1 MEKINQNNRKVLLAS
16 SGGSGAPA
24 ISMYWDRIDKAL
36 FVIDE
41 DGEYHR
47 VYPSFLEG
55 LPTVA
60 AQLQKQKEGY
70 VVSEIPVSNS
80 MVAEFIDLKTI
91 KLTFKNKVYSS
102 TINSET
108 VEVYPLP
115 DGCIVSGRLTN
126 GGSKY
131 TTGTVNLSNGSG
143 KDAIANVVASTTVPS
158 IIEIVNSGSGYSD
171 DTDVLVTGGSGANL
185 SVDITTSEGR
195 IERVSISQP
204 GSGYVL
210 KEELTISG
218 GSGDATISI
227 TDVSGGDIS
236 EVTIYDGGYKYQ
248 VDDVLTLDG
257 GDTMATFTV
266 GTVSTTTNIVSFEK
280 LDNGTEQDTISKS
293 VILARNN
300 QGGLYNSVSETY
312 YNDSDYSS
320 PVSTEWNS
328 IYSDEREG
336 FSGHNDLSNVT
347 TRKYTNFYNAL
358 NGSIGDNILTTE
370 LVMHDTTTGYYW
382 KFQFTKWTQ
391 GGNGGGFAYTRE
403 LMSTS
408 DRFQVVVGEPKTQ
421 VEKELAVA
429 KIKIDSV
436 EYSEEK
442 TDTVYL
448 ILSED
453 VDYSTYYGIIVNDV
467 YNLAKETSTVTSM
480 ALTIDQ
486 PRSCSAIKN
495 IYMDAYGSGPVKIYP
510 KEISTYL
517 KEVDSSNFIYW
528 QKGISWDSFQSV
540 FGGSKEVADSEYSET
555 KSTVVTGVSK
565 YPEILIKSEIVI
577 PDSVKKPDLI
587 YGYYPLV
594 GKKYL
599 LNETFWI
606 VGIIGSEL
614 DYDSSYYYVLYT
626 FEQIGDTIQLTPAGS
641 SSAKCGVSDWG
652 GDWGADIL
660 EFRID
665 RI

>member
-16 SGGSGAPA
+16 SRGSGDPA

-158 IIEIVNSGSGYSD
+158 IIEIVNSGSGYVD

-185 SVDITTSEGR
+185 SVDITTSDGR

-210 KEELTISG
+210 REELTISG
-218 GSGDATISI
+218 GSGDATIAI

-236 EVTIYDGGYKYQ
+236 EVTIYDGGYKYR

-266 GTVSTTTNIVSFEK
+266 EEVSTTSNI
-280 LDNGTEQDTISKS
+280 
-293 VILARNN
+293 
-300 QGGLYNSVSETY
+300 
-312 YNDSDYSS
+312 
-320 PVSTEWNS
+320 
-328 IYSDEREG
+328 
-336 FSGHNDLSNVT
+336 
-347 TRKYTNFYNAL
+347 
-358 NGSIGDNILTTE
+358 
-370 LVMHDTTTGYYW
+370 
-382 KFQFTKWTQ
+382 
-391 GGNGGGFAYTRE
+391 
-403 LMSTS
+403 
-408 DRFQVVVGEPKTQ
+408 VGEPKTQ

-448 ILSED
+448 ILAED

-486 PRSCSAIKN
+486 PRSCSVIQY

-517 KEVDSSNFIYW
+517 KEVDSLNFIYW
-528 QKGISWDSFQSV
+528 QKGISWDSFLST
-540 FGGSKEVADSEYSET
+540 FSEKYILSNPE
-555 KSTVVTGVSK
+555 
-565 YPEILIKSEIVI
+565 YPELLIKSEIVI
-577 PDSVKKPDLI
+577 PDSVKKPDTI

-599 LNETFWI
+599 LNETSWI

-652 GDWGADIL
+652 GEWGADIL

>member
-16 SGGSGAPA
+16 SRGSGSPL

-41 DGEYHR
+41 EGEYHR
-47 VYPSFLEG
+47 IYPSFLEG

-108 VEVYPLP
+108 AEVYPLP
-115 DGCIVSGRLTN
+115 DGCIVSGILTTS
-126 GGSKY
+126 GSKY
-131 TTGTVNLSNGSG
+131 TTGNVNLSNGRG
-143 KDAIANVVASTTVPS
+143 KDAIANVVASTTVPTT
-158 IIEIVNSGSGYSD
+158 IEISNPGSGYSD

-218 GSGDATISI
+218 GSGDATIVI
-227 TDVSGGDIS
+227 ADVSGGDIS
-236 EVTIYDGGYKYQ
+236 EVTIYDGGYNYQ
-248 VDDVLTLDG
+248 VNDVLTLDG
-257 GDTMATFTV
+257 GDEMATFTF
-266 GTVSTTTNIVSFEK
+266 GTVSTTAKIVSFEK
-280 LDNGTEQDTISKS
+280 LDNGTEQDTVSTS
-293 VILARNN
+293 VVLARNN

-312 YNDSDYSS
+312 YNDSEYSS
-320 PVSTEWNS
+320 PLSTEWNS
-328 IYSDEREG
+328 IYSDERDG
-336 FSGHNDLSNVT
+336 FYGYNDLSNLT
-347 TRKYTNFYNAL
+347 TRKYSNFYNAL
-358 NGSIGDNILTTE
+358 NGSIGDNILNTE
-370 LVMHDTTTGYYW
+370 LVMRVNSTGYYW

-403 LMSTS
+403 LISTS
-408 DRFQVVVGEPKTQ
+408 NEFQVIAGEPKNQ
-421 VEKELAVA
+421 LEGELAA

-436 EYSEEK
+436 EYDEEK

-453 VDYSTYYGIIVNDV
+453 VDYSTYYGIIVTDV
-467 YNLAKETSTVTSM
+467 YNLAKEPSTVTSM
-480 ALTIDQ
+480 ALTINQ
-486 PRSCSAIKN
+486 PRSCSAIKH
-495 IYMDAYGSGPVKIYP
+495 IYMNAYGSEPVKIYP

-517 KEVDSSNFIYW
+517 KEVDASNFIYW
-528 QKGISWDSFQSV
+528 QKGISWDSFQKV
-540 FGGSKEVADSEYSET
+540 FGGSKRATDLEYSE

-565 YPEILIKSEIVI
+565 YPELIIKSEIVI

-587 YGYYPLV
+587 YAYYPLV

-599 LNETFWI
+599 LNETSWI

-626 FEQIGDTIQLTPAGS
+626 FEQIGDIIQLTPAGS

-652 GDWGADIL
+652 GEWGGDIL

>member
-16 SGGSGAPA
+16 SRGSGAPA

-108 VEVYPLP
+108 AEVYPLP
-115 DGCIVSGRLTN
+115 DGCIVSGILTTS
-126 GGSKY
+126 GSKY
-131 TTGTVNLSNGSG
+131 TTGNVNLSNGRG

-158 IIEIVNSGSGYSD
+158 IIEIVNPGSGYVD

-185 SVDITTSEGR
+185 SVDITTSGGR

-218 GSGDATISI
+218 GSGDATIVI

-236 EVTIYDGGYKYQ
+236 EVTIYDGGYNYQ
-248 VDDVLTLDG
+248 VNDVLTLDG
-257 GDTMATFTV
+257 GDERATFTV
-266 GTVSTTTNIVSFEK
+266 GTVSTTANIVSFEK
-280 LDNGTEQDTISKS
+280 LDNGTEQDTVSKS
-293 VILARNN
+293 VVLARSN

-312 YNDSDYSS
+312 YNDSEYSS
-320 PVSTEWNS
+320 PLSTEWNS
-328 IYSDEREG
+328 IYSDERDG
-336 FSGHNDLSNVT
+336 FSGYNDLSNLT
-347 TRKYTNFYNAL
+347 TRKYSNFYNAL
-358 NGSIGDNILTTE
+358 NGSIGDNILNTE
-370 LVMHDTTTGYYW
+370 LVMRDNSTGYYW

-403 LMSTS
+403 LISTS

-421 VEKELAVA
+421 VEKELAA

-467 YNLAKETSTVTSM
+467 YNLAKEPSTVTAM

-486 PRSCSAIKN
+486 PRSCSAIKH
-495 IYMDAYGSGPVKIYP
+495 IYMNAYGSGPVKIYP

-517 KEVDSSNFIYW
+517 KEVDALNFIYW
-528 QKGISWDSFQSV
+528 QKGISWDSFLST
-540 FGGSKEVADSEYSET
+540 FSEKYISNPE
-555 KSTVVTGVSK
+555 
-565 YPEILIKSEIVI
+565 YPELVIKSEIVI
-577 PDSVKKPDLI
+577 PDSVKKPDTI
-587 YGYYPLV
+587 YAYYPLV

-599 LNETFWI
+599 LNETSWI

-614 DYDSSYYYVLYT
+614 DYDSSYHYALYT

-641 SSAKCGVSDWG
+641 SYAKCGVSDWG

>member
-16 SGGSGAPA
+16 SRGSGSPL

-41 DGEYHR
+41 EGEYHR
-47 VYPSFLEG
+47 IYPSFLEG

-108 VEVYPLP
+108 AEVYPLP
-115 DGCIVSGRLTN
+115 DGCIVSGILTTS
-126 GGSKY
+126 GSKY
-131 TTGTVNLSNGSG
+131 TTGNVNLSNGRG
-143 KDAIANVVASTTVPS
+143 KDAIANVVASTTVPTT
-158 IIEIVNSGSGYSD
+158 IEIVNPGLGYSD
-171 DTDVLVTGGSGANL
+171 NTDVLVTGGSGANL

-218 GSGDATISI
+218 GNGDATIVI
-227 TDVSGGDIS
+227 ADVSGGDIS
-236 EVTIYDGGYKYQ
+236 EVTIYDGGYNYQ
-248 VDDVLTLDG
+248 VNDVLTLDG
-257 GDTMATFTV
+257 GDEMATFTV
-266 GTVSTTTNIVSFEK
+266 GTVSTTANIVSFEK
-280 LDNGTEQDTISKS
+280 LDNGTEQDTVSTS
-293 VILARNN
+293 VVLARNN

-312 YNDSDYSS
+312 YNDSEYSS
-320 PVSTEWNS
+320 PLNTEWNS
-328 IYSDEREG
+328 IYSDERDG
-336 FSGHNDLSNVT
+336 FSGYNDLSNLT
-347 TRKYTNFYNAL
+347 TRKYSNFYNAL
-358 NGSIGDNILTTE
+358 NGSIGDNILNTE
-370 LVMHDTTTGYYW
+370 LVMRDNSTGYYW

-403 LMSTS
+403 LISTS
-408 DRFQVVVGEPKTQ
+408 NEFQVIAGEPKTQ
-421 VEKELAVA
+421 LEGELAA

-436 EYSEEK
+436 EYDEEK

-453 VDYSTYYGIIVNDV
+453 VDYSTYYGIIVTDV
-467 YNLAKETSTVTSM
+467 YNLAKEPSTVTSM
-480 ALTIDQ
+480 ALTINQ
-486 PRSCSAIKN
+486 PRSCSAIKH
-495 IYMDAYGSGPVKIYP
+495 IYMNAYGSGPVEIYP

-517 KEVDSSNFIYW
+517 KEVDASNFIYW
-528 QKGISWDSFQSV
+528 QKGISWDSFQS
-540 FGGSKEVADSEYSET
+540 GL
-555 KSTVVTGVSK
+555 SK
-565 YPEILIKSEIVI
+565 YPDILIKSEIVI

-587 YGYYPLV
+587 YAYYPLV

-599 LNETFWI
+599 LNDTCWI

-626 FEQIGDTIQLTPAGS
+626 FEQIGDIIQLTPAGS

-652 GDWGADIL
+652 GEWGGDIL

>member
-16 SGGSGAPA
+16 SRGSGSPL

-41 DGEYHR
+41 EGEYHR
-47 VYPSFLEG
+47 IYPSFLEG

-108 VEVYPLP
+108 AEVYPLP
-115 DGCIVSGRLTN
+115 DGCIVSGILTTS
-126 GGSKY
+126 GSKY
-131 TTGTVNLSNGSG
+131 TTGNVNLSNGRG
-143 KDAIANVVASTTVPS
+143 KDAIANVVASTTVPTT
-158 IIEIVNSGSGYSD
+158 IEISNPGSGYSD

-185 SVDITTSEGR
+185 SVDITTSGGR

-218 GSGDATISI
+218 GSGDATIVI
-227 TDVSGGDIS
+227 ADVSGGDIS
-236 EVTIYDGGYKYQ
+236 EVTIYDGGYNYQ
-248 VDDVLTLDG
+248 VNDVLTLDG
-257 GDTMATFTV
+257 GDEKATFTV
-266 GTVSTTTNIVSFEK
+266 GTVSTTANIVSFEK
-280 LDNGTEQDTISKS
+280 LDNGTEQDTVSTS
-293 VILARNN
+293 VVLARNN

-312 YNDSDYSS
+312 YNDSEYSS
-320 PVSTEWNS
+320 PLSTEWNS
-328 IYSDEREG
+328 IYSDERDG
-336 FSGHNDLSNVT
+336 FYGYNDLSNLT
-347 TRKYTNFYNAL
+347 TRKYSNFYNAL
-358 NGSIGDNILTTE
+358 NGSIGDNILNTE
-370 LVMHDTTTGYYW
+370 LVMRDNSTGYYW

-403 LMSTS
+403 LISTS
-408 DRFQVVVGEPKTQ
+408 NEFQVIAGEPKNQ
-421 VEKELAVA
+421 LEGELAA

-436 EYSEEK
+436 EYDEEK

-453 VDYSTYYGIIVNDV
+453 VDYSTYYGIIVTDV
-467 YNLAKETSTVTSM
+467 YNLAKEPSTVTSM
-480 ALTIDQ
+480 ALTINQ
-486 PRSCSAIKN
+486 PRSCSAIKH
-495 IYMDAYGSGPVKIYP
+495 IYMNAYGSEPVKIYP

-517 KEVDSSNFIYW
+517 KEVDASNFIYW
-528 QKGISWDSFQSV
+528 QKGISWDSFQKV
-540 FGGSKEVADSEYSET
+540 FGGSKRATDLEYSE

-565 YPEILIKSEIVI
+565 YPELIIKSEIVI

-587 YGYYPLV
+587 YAYYPLV

-599 LNETFWI
+599 LNETSWI

-626 FEQIGDTIQLTPAGS
+626 FEQIGDIIQLTPAGS

-652 GDWGADIL
+652 GEWGGDIL

>member
-16 SGGSGAPA
+16 SRGSGAPA

-143 KDAIANVVASTTVPS
+143 KDAIANVVTSTTVPTT
-158 IIEIVNSGSGYSD
+158 IEIVNPGSGYGD

-218 GSGDATISI
+218 GSGDATIVI

-236 EVTIYDGGYKYQ
+236 EVTIYDGGYNYQ
-248 VDDVLTLDG
+248 VNDVLTLDG
-257 GDTMATFTV
+257 GDERATFTV
-266 GTVSTTTNIVSFEK
+266 GTVSTTANIVSFEK
-280 LDNGTEQDTISKS
+280 LDNGTEQDTVSTS
-293 VILARNN
+293 VVLARNN

-312 YNDSDYSS
+312 YNDSEYSS
-320 PVSTEWNS
+320 PLSTEWNS
-328 IYSDEREG
+328 IYSDERDG
-336 FSGHNDLSNVT
+336 FSGYNDLSNLT
-347 TRKYTNFYNAL
+347 TRKYSNFYNAL
-358 NGSIGDNILTTE
+358 NGSIGDNILDTE
-370 LVMHDTTTGYYW
+370 LVMRDNSTGYYW
-382 KFQFTKWTQ
+382 KFQFTKWTK

-403 LMSTS
+403 LISTS
-408 DRFQVVVGEPKTQ
+408 NEFQVISGEPKTQ
-421 VEKELAVA
+421 VEKELAA

-436 EYSEEK
+436 KYDEEK

-467 YNLAKETSTVTSM
+467 YNLAKEPSTVTAM

-486 PRSCSAIKN
+486 PRSCSAIKH
-495 IYMDAYGSGPVKIYP
+495 IYMNAYGSGPVKIYP

-517 KEVDSSNFIYW
+517 KEVDSLNFIYW
-528 QKGISWDSFQSV
+528 QKGISWDSFLST
-540 FGGSKEVADSEYSET
+540 FSEKYISNPE
-555 KSTVVTGVSK
+555 
-565 YPEILIKSEIVI
+565 YPELVIKSEIVI
-577 PDSVKKPDLI
+577 PDSVKKPDTI
-587 YGYYPLV
+587 YAYYPLV

-599 LNETFWI
+599 LNETSWI

-614 DYDSSYYYVLYT
+614 DYDSSYYYALYT

-641 SSAKCGVSDWG
+641 SYAKCGVSDWG

>member
-16 SGGSGAPA
+16 SSRVGGLSA

-41 DGEYHR
+41 EGEYHR
-47 VYPSFLEG
+47 IYPSFLEG

-108 VEVYPLP
+108 AEVYPLP
-115 DGCIVSGRLTN
+115 DGCIVSGILTTS
-126 GGSKY
+126 GSKY
-131 TTGTVNLSNGSG
+131 TTGNVNLSNGRG
-143 KDAIANVVASTTVPS
+143 KDAIANVVASTTVPTT
-158 IIEIVNSGSGYSD
+158 IEISNPGSGYGD

-185 SVDITTSEGR
+185 SVDITTSGGR

-218 GSGDATISI
+218 GSGDATIVI

-236 EVTIYDGGYKYQ
+236 EVTIYDGGYNYQ
-248 VDDVLTLDG
+248 VNDVLTLDG
-257 GDTMATFTV
+257 GDERATFTV
-266 GTVSTTTNIVSFEK
+266 GTVSTTANIVSFEK
-280 LDNGTEQDTISKS
+280 LDNGTEQDTVSTS
-293 VILARNN
+293 VVLARNN

-312 YNDSDYSS
+312 YNDSEYSS
-320 PVSTEWNS
+320 PLSTEWNS
-328 IYSDEREG
+328 IYSDERDG
-336 FSGHNDLSNVT
+336 FSGYNDLSNLT
-347 TRKYTNFYNAL
+347 TRKYSNFYNAL
-358 NGSIGDNILTTE
+358 NRSIGDNILDTE
-370 LVMHDTTTGYYW
+370 LVMRDNSTGYYW

-403 LMSTS
+403 LISTS
-408 DRFQVVVGEPKTQ
+408 NEFQVIASESKTQ
-421 VEKELAVA
+421 VEKEIAA

-436 EYSEEK
+436 EYDEEK

-453 VDYSTYYGIIVNDV
+453 VDYSTYYGIIVTDV
-467 YNLAKETSTVTSM
+467 YNLAKEPSTVTAM
-480 ALTIDQ
+480 ALTINQ

-495 IYMDAYGSGPVKIYP
+495 IYMNAYGSGPVKIYP

-528 QKGISWDSFQSV
+528 QKGISWDSFQRV
-540 FGGSKEVADSEYSET
+540 FGGSKGATDLEYSE
-555 KSTVVTGVSK
+555 KSTVVTDVSK
-565 YPEILIKSEIVI
+565 YPELIIKSEIVI

-587 YGYYPLV
+587 YAYYPLV

-599 LNETFWI
+599 LNETSWI

-626 FEQIGDTIQLTPAGS
+626 FEQIGDIIQLTPAGS

-652 GDWGADIL
+652 GEWGADIL

>member
-16 SGGSGAPA
+16 SRGSGSPL

-41 DGEYHR
+41 EGEYHR
-47 VYPSFLEG
+47 IYPSFLEG

-108 VEVYPLP
+108 AEVYPLP
-115 DGCIVSGRLTN
+115 DGCIVSGILTTS
-126 GGSKY
+126 GSKY
-131 TTGTVNLSNGSG
+131 TTGNVNLSNGRG
-143 KDAIANVVASTTVPS
+143 KDAIANVVASTTVPTT
-158 IIEIVNSGSGYSD
+158 IEISNPGSGYSD

-185 SVDITTSEGR
+185 SVDITTSGGR

-218 GSGDATISI
+218 GSGDATIVI
-227 TDVSGGDIS
+227 ADVSGGDIS
-236 EVTIYDGGYKYQ
+236 EVTIYDGGYNYQ
-248 VDDVLTLDG
+248 VNDVLTLDG
-257 GDTMATFTV
+257 GDEKATFTV
-266 GTVSTTTNIVSFEK
+266 GTVSTTANIVSFEK
-280 LDNGTEQDTISKS
+280 LDNGTEQDTVSTS
-293 VILARNN
+293 VVLARNN

-312 YNDSDYSS
+312 YNDSEYSS
-320 PVSTEWNS
+320 PLSTEWNS
-328 IYSDEREG
+328 IYSDERDG
-336 FSGHNDLSNVT
+336 FYGYNDLSNLT
-347 TRKYTNFYNAL
+347 TRKYSNFYNAL
-358 NGSIGDNILTTE
+358 NGSIGDNILNTE
-370 LVMHDTTTGYYW
+370 LVMRDNSTGYYW

-403 LMSTS
+403 LISTS
-408 DRFQVVVGEPKTQ
+408 NEFQVIAGEPKNQ
-421 VEKELAVA
+421 LEGELAA

-436 EYSEEK
+436 EYDEEK

-453 VDYSTYYGIIVNDV
+453 VDYSTYYGIIVTDV
-467 YNLAKETSTVTSM
+467 YNLAKEPSTVTSM
-480 ALTIDQ
+480 ALTINQ
-486 PRSCSAIKN
+486 PRSCSAIKH
-495 IYMDAYGSGPVKIYP
+495 IYMNAYGSEPVKIYP

-517 KEVDSSNFIYW
+517 KEVDASNFIYW
-528 QKGISWDSFQSV
+528 QKGISWDSFQKV
-540 FGGSKEVADSEYSET
+540 FGGSKRATDLEYSE

-565 YPEILIKSEIVI
+565 YPELIIKSEIVI

-587 YGYYPLV
+587 YAYYPLV

-599 LNETFWI
+599 LNDTCWI

-626 FEQIGDTIQLTPAGS
+626 FEQIGDIIQLTPAGS

-652 GDWGADIL
+652 GEWGGDIL

>member
-16 SGGSGAPA
+16 SRGSGSPL

-41 DGEYHR
+41 EGEYHR
-47 VYPSFLEG
+47 IYPSFLEG

-108 VEVYPLP
+108 AEVYPLP
-115 DGCIVSGRLTN
+115 DGCIVSGILTTS
-126 GGSKY
+126 GSKY
-131 TTGTVNLSNGSG
+131 TTGNVNLSNGRG
-143 KDAIANVVASTTVPS
+143 KDAIANVVASTTVPTT
-158 IIEIVNSGSGYSD
+158 IEISNPGSGYSD

-185 SVDITTSEGR
+185 SVDITTSGGR

-218 GSGDATISI
+218 GSGDATIVI
-227 TDVSGGDIS
+227 ADVSGGDIS
-236 EVTIYDGGYKYQ
+236 EVTIYDGGYNYQ
-248 VDDVLTLDG
+248 VNDVLTLDG
-257 GDTMATFTV
+257 GDEKATFTV
-266 GTVSTTTNIVSFEK
+266 GTVSTTANIVSFEK
-280 LDNGTEQDTISKS
+280 LDNGTEQDTVSTS
-293 VILARNN
+293 VVLARNN

-312 YNDSDYSS
+312 YNDSEYSS
-320 PVSTEWNS
+320 PLSTEWNS
-328 IYSDEREG
+328 IYSDERDG
-336 FSGHNDLSNVT
+336 FYGYNDLSNLT
-347 TRKYTNFYNAL
+347 TRKYSNFYNAL
-358 NGSIGDNILTTE
+358 NGSIGDNILNTE
-370 LVMHDTTTGYYW
+370 LVMRDNSTGYYW

-403 LMSTS
+403 LISTS
-408 DRFQVVVGEPKTQ
+408 NEFQVIAGEPKNQ
-421 VEKELAVA
+421 LEGELAA

-436 EYSEEK
+436 EYDEEK

-453 VDYSTYYGIIVNDV
+453 VDYSTYYGIIVTDV
-467 YNLAKETSTVTSM
+467 YNLAKEPSTVTAM
-480 ALTIDQ
+480 ALTINQ
-486 PRSCSAIKN
+486 PRSCSAIKH
-495 IYMDAYGSGPVKIYP
+495 IYMNAYGSEPVKIYP

-517 KEVDSSNFIYW
+517 KEVDASNFIYW
-528 QKGISWDSFQSV
+528 QKGISWDSFQKV
-540 FGGSKEVADSEYSET
+540 FGGSKRATDLEYSE

-565 YPEILIKSEIVI
+565 YPELIIKSEIVI

-587 YGYYPLV
+587 YAYYPLV

-599 LNETFWI
+599 LNETSWI

-626 FEQIGDTIQLTPAGS
+626 FEQIGDIIQLTPAGS

-652 GDWGADIL
+652 GEWGGDIL

>member
-1 MEKINQNNRKVLLAS
+1 
-16 SGGSGAPA
+16 
-24 ISMYWDRIDKAL
+24 MYWDRIDKAL

-41 DGEYHR
+41 EGEYHR
-47 VYPSFLEG
+47 IYPSFLEG

-108 VEVYPLP
+108 AEVYPLP
-115 DGCIVSGRLTN
+115 DGCIVSGILTTS
-126 GGSKY
+126 GSKY
-131 TTGTVNLSNGSG
+131 TTGNVNLSNGRG
-143 KDAIANVVASTTVPS
+143 KDAIANVVASTTVPTT
-158 IIEIVNSGSGYSD
+158 IEISNPGSGYSD

-185 SVDITTSEGR
+185 SVDITTSGGR

-218 GSGDATISI
+218 GSGDATIVI
-227 TDVSGGDIS
+227 ADVSGGDIS
-236 EVTIYDGGYKYQ
+236 EVTIYDGGYNYQ
-248 VDDVLTLDG
+248 VNDVLTLDG
-257 GDTMATFTV
+257 GDEKATFTV
-266 GTVSTTTNIVSFEK
+266 GTVSTTANIVSFEK
-280 LDNGTEQDTISKS
+280 LDNGTEQDTVSTS
-293 VILARNN
+293 VVLARNN

-312 YNDSDYSS
+312 YNDSEYSS
-320 PVSTEWNS
+320 PLSTEWNS
-328 IYSDEREG
+328 IYSDERDG
-336 FSGHNDLSNVT
+336 FYGYNDLSNLT
-347 TRKYTNFYNAL
+347 TRKYSNFYNAL
-358 NGSIGDNILTTE
+358 NGSIGDNILNTE
-370 LVMHDTTTGYYW
+370 LVMRDNSTGYYW

-403 LMSTS
+403 LISTS
-408 DRFQVVVGEPKTQ
+408 NEFQVIAGEAKNKL
-421 VEKELAVA
+421 EGELAA

-436 EYSEEK
+436 EYDEEK

-453 VDYSTYYGIIVNDV
+453 VDYSTYYGIIVTDV
-467 YNLAKETSTVTSM
+467 YNLAKEPSTVTSM
-480 ALTIDQ
+480 ALTINQ
-486 PRSCSAIKN
+486 PRSCSAIKH
-495 IYMDAYGSGPVKIYP
+495 IYMNAYGSEPVKIYP

-517 KEVDSSNFIYW
+517 KEVDASNFIYW
-528 QKGISWDSFQSV
+528 QKGISWDSFQKV
-540 FGGSKEVADSEYSET
+540 FGGSKRATDLEYSE

-565 YPEILIKSEIVI
+565 YPELIIKSEIVI

-587 YGYYPLV
+587 YAYYPLV

-599 LNETFWI
+599 LNETSWI

-626 FEQIGDTIQLTPAGS
+626 FEQIGDIIQLTPAGS

-652 GDWGADIL
+652 GEWGGDIL